1 MDLDY
6 YIGLE
11 YPIQLEKDSD
21 TSEYMASIPMLK
33 GCMTCG
39 KDKESALR
47 NLVDAK
53 REWVRTAMEREIK
66 IPEPDVNAALS
77 VDNTELDRAELWK
90 NLLGSIPGGEEVD
103 VKEAREERLG
113 L

>member
-6 YIGLE
+6 YMGLE
-11 YPIQLEKDSD
+11 YYIQLEKDSD
-21 TSEYMASIPMLK
+21 TGGYMASIPMLK

-39 KDKESALR
+39 NDKESALR

-53 REWVRTAMEREIK
+53 REWVRTAMERGIE
-66 IPEPDVNAALS
+66 IPEPDVNAALT
-77 VDNTELDRAELWK
+77 VGNTGLDRAELWK
-90 NLLGSIPGGEEVD
+90 DLLGSIPGGGEVD

>member
-21 TSEYMASIPMLK
+21 TSEYMASIP
-33 GCMTCG
+33 
-39 KDKESALR
+39 
-47 NLVDAK
+47 
-53 REWVRTAMEREIK
+53 
-66 IPEPDVNAALS
+66 
-77 VDNTELDRAELWK
+77 
-90 NLLGSIPGGEEVD
+90 GGEEVD